1 MSLIKKFN
9 LKGHLRGRDLRSR
22 LALAPISPERLAFPQ
37 STTPLQQGCADVVQ
51 TPTGA
56 SDSEASGSICEE

>member
-1 MSLIKKFN
+1 MNLIKKSN
-9 LKGHLRGRDLRSR
+9 LKEHLSRGELRSS
-22 LALAPISPERLAFPQ
+22 LDLGPISPERLEFQQ
-37 STTPLQQGCADVVQ
+37 STPIQQGCADVVQ

>member
-22 LALAPISPERLAFPQ
+22 SALAPISPERLAFPQ
-37 STTPLQQGCADVVQ
+37 STPLQQGCADVVQ